1 MQRGDGSVIPNVMET
16 CRSDELVVA
25 MDGQGRLN
33 VKGMT
38 PREADQLSVTGNPFV
53 GRADI
58 AMVREGAEIPHG
70 RSSFH
75 DILGGSLAVLG
86 DGRDGNGR
94 RVGAV
99 QFEASGRVPRF
110 GGDGAKVGDGGG
122 GLDER
127 GEIDGGLG
135 DMCERRGD
143 AL

>member
-16 CRSDELVVA
+16 CRSDELVLA
-25 MDGQGRLN
+25 MYGKGRLD

-38 PREADQLSVTGNPFV
+38 SREADQLSVTGYPFV

-58 AMVREGAEIPHG
+58 AMVGEGAEIPHG
-70 RSSFH
+70 GSSLH
-75 DILGGSLAVLG
+75 EVLGGSLAVLC

-99 QFEASGRVPRF
+99 EFETGGRVRRF
-110 GGDGAKVGDGGG
+110 GGYGTKVGNGGG
-122 GLDER
+122 GLDEG

-135 DMCERRGD
+135 DM
-143 AL
+143 